1 MFSHTPSFVSLLVAL
16 QLGSVIYLMKA
27 SQKYLRHYF
36 PHLMKNKTCYLVA
49 DTATVLELRQ
59 PWLNPRPCLK
69 VVIIIT
75 NDNII
80 AANSI
85 DHGSSTAN

>member
-1 MFSHTPSFVSLLVAL
+1 MFSHTPSFLSLLVAL
-16 QLGSVIYLMKA
+16 QLDSVIYLMKA

-36 PHLMKNKTCYLVA
+36 PHLMKNKTCCRVA

-69 VVIIIT
+69 VVIIII